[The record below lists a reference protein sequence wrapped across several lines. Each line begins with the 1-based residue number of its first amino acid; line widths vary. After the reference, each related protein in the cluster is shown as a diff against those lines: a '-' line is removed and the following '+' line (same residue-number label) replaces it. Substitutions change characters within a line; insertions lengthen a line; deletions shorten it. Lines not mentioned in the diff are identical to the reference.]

1 MTMIHPAHAMLLAT
15 TRHRELVAEA
25 AQFRA
30 ARALAATARAG
41 TPPRDCRVPSP
52 AAQQPQPQPQPCRP
66 DPRQAAASQPASR
79 RPGFALRGHRK
90 PPALR

>member
-25 AQFRA
+25 DEFRA
-30 ARALAATARAG
+30 ARALEAATRTG

-52 AAQQPQPQPQPCRP
+52 AVAQSQPCRP
-66 DPRQAAASQPASR
+66 DPRQAAARQPAPR
-79 RPGFALRGHRK
+79 RPGYALRGHRK
-90 PPALR
+90 PRAVR